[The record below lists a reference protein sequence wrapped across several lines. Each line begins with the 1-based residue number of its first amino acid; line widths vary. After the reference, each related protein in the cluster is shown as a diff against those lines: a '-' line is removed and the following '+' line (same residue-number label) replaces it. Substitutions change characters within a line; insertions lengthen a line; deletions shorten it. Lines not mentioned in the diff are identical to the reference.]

1 VENLDVNDN
10 ISLSVIVSA
19 VNVSSVVSNSIISTL
34 LPSTFCRLVCL
45 RVHPT
50 FTVLHPSESF
60 VSFTSMDGSVHEV
73 FPDSGEQFFEGNLIP
88 NGNMVISSFY

>member
-1 VENLDVNDN
+1 MS
-10 ISLSVIVSA
+10 IIFTA
-19 VNVSSVVSNSIISTL
+19 VLFLSVVSDAITSTV
-34 LPSTFCRLVCL
+34 LPCIFCRLVCL

-50 FTVLHPSESF
+50 FILLHPSESF

-88 NGNMVISSFY
+88 NGNMVISSFF